1 MRIQPAKRFKS
12 SVRSVMVGLAAAGLG
27 LVGGIHASFASPE
40 FLSPTNPNQLLAQ
53 ASTVVSSGQ
62 FVAGE
67 KPTKGMA
74 KIVNQ
79 GGKKVLQLDQ
89 AFNTSSMG
97 PDLVV
102 ILHKSKNPIAGA
114 KAPFSLKSGDYV
126 VLAPLQKFQGA
137 QSYTIPEN
145 VNLANYKSVGIWC
158 RKFNATF
165 GYAALQ

>member
-1 MRIQPAKRFKS
+1 MRIKSASTFKF
-12 SVRSVMVGLAAAGLG
+12 SVGSVMAGLATVGLG
-27 LVGGIHASFASPE
+27 LLGSIHASFASPE
-40 FLSPTNPNQLLAQ
+40 FLSSAKPTQLLTQ
-53 ASTVVSSGQ
+53 ASAVVSSGQ

-89 AFNTSSMG
+89 AFSTSSMG

-102 ILHKSKNPIAGA
+102 ILHKSKNPIASA

-137 QSYTIPEN
+137 QSYAIPEN
-145 VNLANYKSVGIWC
+145 VSLANYKSVGIWC